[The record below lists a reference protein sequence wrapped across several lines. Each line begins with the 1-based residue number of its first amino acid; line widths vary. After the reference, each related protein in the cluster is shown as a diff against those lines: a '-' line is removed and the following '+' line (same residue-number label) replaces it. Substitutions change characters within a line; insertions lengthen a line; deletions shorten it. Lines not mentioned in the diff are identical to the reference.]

1 MKLTINDIAKE
12 AKVSKS
18 TVSRVINNSGYVDQ
32 HTREKVEKIIE
43 MHTYYPS
50 AAARR
55 LSKRESNTIGVIIP
69 EADNTFFGDVLK
81 GISEVVDEMNMT
93 LIFSDTSNDSEK
105 EERALNMINM
115 QEVKGLILTPVN
127 DRDDSEAERKLK
139 QKLRDLGIPVVLL
152 DRGVS
157 NSQWDGVFFENYQS
171 AYIAT
176 EILIK
181 EGHEKIGIIT
191 GDLKLKIGQDRYIG
205 YLNAMEDHGMNV
217 SKKYI
222 YEGNFSVEKA
232 YELTKEFIESGD
244 LPDAVLTCNNRTTL
258 GLMKALNE
266 YNLTPGKHIAAIGID
281 KNTVM
286 DILGYNYSNV
296 SRDAVEMGR
305 VAMRRLLERFENPG
319 RQRAEYIMPF
329 EIELKGSEK
338 KRS

>member
-157 NSQWDGVFFENYQS
+157 NSQWDGVS
-171 AYIAT
+171 LKT
-176 EILIK
+176 TKVHILQQK
-181 EGHEKIGIIT
+181 
-191 GDLKLKIGQDRYIG
+191 
-205 YLNAMEDHGMNV
+205 
-217 SKKYI
+217 S
-222 YEGNFSVEKA
+222 
-232 YELTKEFIESGD
+232 
-244 LPDAVLTCNNRTTL
+244 
-258 GLMKALNE
+258 
-266 YNLTPGKHIAAIGID
+266 
-281 KNTVM
+281 
-286 DILGYNYSNV
+286 
-296 SRDAVEMGR
+296 
-305 VAMRRLLERFENPG
+305 
-319 RQRAEYIMPF
+319 
-329 EIELKGSEK
+329 
-338 KRS
+338 